1 MNLLSKI
8 VDIAKLGLKPIEL
21 RIDSRLVLIA
31 LLAGAYMFFTHKDAR
46 KPGIETV
53 QAAGT
58 HRIVVLDTDKL
69 SWDLYKDSVT
79 GTTIFCMG
87 MASFSRV
94 ILPPE
99 NAK

>member
-8 VDIAKLGLKPIEL
+8 VDIAKLGL
-21 RIDSRLVLIA
+21 
-31 LLAGAYMFFTHKDAR
+31 